1 MLVEKGSAKMSNV
14 YTEMEKIASKN
25 SLNLINGPQGCR
37 YRMSTYTNELYFHT
51 LAVNIVKMKLY
62 I

>member
-1 MLVEKGSAKMSNV
+1 
-14 YTEMEKIASKN
+14 MEKIASKN
-25 SLNLINGPQGCR
+25 SLNLINGPQGCC

-62 I
+62 IWNENYRIKRINAHEQI